1 MKTILVAT
9 DFSRAALNA
18 TNYAIEMA
26 LAIDAD
32 LYLLHVF
39 QTPGTSLQ
47 VPMPL
52 ILDEMLRDV
61 EGEMDKQKEY
71 VVRKTAG
78 KLAVKTEVRREYF
91 FAELEAVCDS
101 IKPYCVI
108 MGSQGTTVAERLA
121 FGGHAV
127 YAMRHL
133 EWPLITVP
141 PNTTF
146 SSVKNIALAC
156 DFDDAINTMPLDK
169 IKALVNDFGATLYV
183 LNTSKGEELDQEII
197 SKTKQLEQELGTIK
211 PHYNFIINL
220 DTDAGILGFVEDN
233 NIDLLIVLPKHY
245 DLLHNLLHKSHTKHM
260 VLHSKVPVLALH

>member
-26 LAIDAD
+26 LVIDAD

-52 ILDEMLRDV
+52 ILDEMLQDV
-61 EGEMDKQKEY
+61 KGEMDKQKEY
-71 VVRKTAG
+71 VVHKTAG

-91 FAELEAVCDS
+91 FAELEAVCDR

-108 MGSQGTTVAERLA
+108 MGSQGTTAAERLA

-133 EWPLITVP
+133 EWPLVTVP
-141 PNTTF
+141 PFTSF
-146 SSVKNIALAC
+146 SSVKKIALAC

-169 IKALVNDFGATLYV
+169 LKALVNDFGATLFV
-183 LNTSKGEELDQEII
+183 LNTGKKEEFNPDIVSRTRL
-197 SKTKQLEQELGTIK
+197 LEQELGTIK
-211 PHYNFIINL
+211 PHYNFIANPDI
-220 DTDAGILGFVEDN
+220 DAGILGFVEDN

-245 DLLHNLLHKSHTKHM
+245 DFLHNLLHKSHTKQM